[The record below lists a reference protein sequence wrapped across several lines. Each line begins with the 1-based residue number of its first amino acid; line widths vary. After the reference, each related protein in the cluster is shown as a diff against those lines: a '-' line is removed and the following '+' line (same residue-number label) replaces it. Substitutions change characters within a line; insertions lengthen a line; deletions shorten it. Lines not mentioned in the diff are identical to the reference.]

1 MYYRLLKKK
10 MQENNINN
18 NQLDAFSEKIKN
30 KLENHQLPV
39 DAELWN
45 AIKKSIAAKKK
56 RIIPAWLWIPL
67 GSAAVLALIFTLN
80 PFSEPKNVT
89 AQSGQR
95 ENHQVRLYSQKPL
108 VKRNSN
114 FSFAK
119 EIKTQKQTNHISA
132 KKSTI
137 PSVTYFQP
145 VISSPDSYA
154 NELKSIDSL
163 TVEKDEITYY
173 APIPMVKPDTVSTKE
188 TMKNLATNWPKKAVQ
203 IRVLQAKPKVKSGL
217 LLAASFG
224 SASGPQS
231 GFSNLPTAVMSN
243 NIVSATTDYT
253 AIMTPDNFTNINYAT
268 PVSFGLAVRKN
279 LDKTF
284 SLETGLVYTY
294 LQTIFSNN
302 PPNLND
308 AQSNLHY
315 LGIPLNI
322 VAKVWSSPKWEVYLS
337 GGGMVEKGIRSVYTQ
352 HQYYFNQTIS
362 TTASTNISGF
372 QWSVDAGV
380 GATYKLQRN
389 IGVFFEPKISH
400 YFDDSQPLSIRS
412 KQPTVFGLNVGVRY
426 ELK

>member
-1 MYYRLLKKK
+1 ME

-18 NQLDAFSEKIKN
+18 NQLDAFSEKVKS

-39 DAELWN
+39 DAEWWN
-45 AIKKSIAAKKK
+45 AIEKGIGAKKK
-56 RIIPAWLWIPL
+56 RIIPAWFWIPL

-80 PFSEPKNVT
+80 PFSDSKTVTAKLENHKVHQSHNVTLRPVEPKTSKIISTDLFNAVPKDNQKALQHPTIQPLTTIIPDKISSETNENIVT
-89 AQSGQR
+89 GNDSSSTVSNQ
-95 ENHQVRLYSQKPL
+95 EILYSEVPL
-108 VKRNSN
+108 VK
-114 FSFAK
+114 
-119 EIKTQKQTNHISA
+119 
-132 KKSTI
+132 
-137 PSVTYFQP
+137 
-145 VISSPDSYA
+145 
-154 NELKSIDSL
+154 L
-163 TVEKDEITYY
+163 
-173 APIPMVKPDTVSTKE
+173 DTVSTKGL
-188 TMKNLATNWPKKAVQ
+188 MKNLASNWPKKTGK
-203 IRVLQAKPKVKSGL
+203 IRVIQHKRRVKSDL

-224 SASGPQS
+224 SSSGPQS

-243 NIVSATTDYT
+243 NIVSTKTDYT
-253 AIMTPDNFTNINYAT
+253 AIMAPDNFDHINYAT

-279 LDKTF
+279 LDKAF

-302 PPNLND
+302 PPVLND

-315 LGIPLNI
+315 LGVPLNI

-389 IGVFFEPKISH
+389 IGIFFEPKISH
-400 YFDDSQPLSIRS
+400 YFDNNQLLSIRT
-412 KQPTVFGLNVGVRY
+412 KQPTVFGLNIGVRY